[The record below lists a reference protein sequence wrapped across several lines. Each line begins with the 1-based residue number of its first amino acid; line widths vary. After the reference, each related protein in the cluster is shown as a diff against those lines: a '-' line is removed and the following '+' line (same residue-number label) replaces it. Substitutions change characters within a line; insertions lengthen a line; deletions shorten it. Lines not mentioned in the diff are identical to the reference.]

1 MTGNHNSTR
10 EFIAFMVRGRQF
22 CIDITSIREI
32 RGWNSAT
39 KLPHVPDYVVG
50 VVNLRGT
57 ILPIIDVSA
66 RFGLGDCEPSPQS
79 VVIVAQVGDRL
90 AGMLVDSVSDILQVD
105 PDDIRELPDMDTPV
119 GAEFLRQVI
128 LHEDAIICEIM
139 LENIFS
145 LALQEAA

>member
-1 MTGNHNSTR
+1 MTANHHNTR

-32 RGWNSAT
+32 RGWNHAT
-39 KLPHVPDYVVG
+39 KLPHVPEYVVG

-66 RFGLGDCEPSPQS
+66 RFGLGDCEPTPQS
-79 VVIVAQVGDRL
+79 VVIVAQVGERL
-90 AGMLVDSVSDILQVD
+90 AGMLVDSVSDILQVE
-105 PDDIRELPDMDTPV
+105 PEDIRDLPDMDTPV

-145 LALQEAA
+145 SALQEAA